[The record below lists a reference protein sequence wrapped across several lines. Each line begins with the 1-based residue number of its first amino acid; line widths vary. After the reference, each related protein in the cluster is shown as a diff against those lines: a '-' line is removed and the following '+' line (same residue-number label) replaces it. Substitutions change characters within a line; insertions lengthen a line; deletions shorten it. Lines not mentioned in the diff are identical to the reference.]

1 MGTYV
6 LCCAPIG
13 RIQDVP
19 VVLTA
24 VNTAAT
30 IRCDKRPS
38 SEKGGPRCNRD
49 GPCRPVVAPRERR
62 ALGLPPLWLPGA
74 WWLPDRAQRD
84 PAEPKFTRSADR
96 PGESEMSASGRAH
109 EMTEVGLT
117 LLLDA
122 ERLSD
127 SQIKDLYM
135 TVPDSTT
142 SERNGRT
149 FVAVDREA
157 VDFPSAVVSVIED
170 VERALP
176 SVKVLGVEPE
186 ELVAQSDIAQRR
198 GRSRESISLLVKGER
213 GPRNFPKPR
222 YEVGDR
228 GFWRWADVERWFD
241 AYEGRAP
248 QMRHDAFIEAVN
260 AVLAVRHS
268 QLGLESGERDELQR
282 FARGLNLAAA
292 SDRTG
297 AKR

>member
-1 MGTYV
+1 
-6 LCCAPIG
+6 
-13 RIQDVP
+13 
-19 VVLTA
+19 
-24 VNTAAT
+24 
-30 IRCDKRPS
+30 
-38 SEKGGPRCNRD
+38 
-49 GPCRPVVAPRERR
+49 
-62 ALGLPPLWLPGA
+62 
-74 WWLPDRAQRD
+74 
-84 PAEPKFTRSADR
+84 
-96 PGESEMSASGRAH
+96 MSASGRAH

-127 SQIKDLYM
+127 SQIKDLYT

-176 SVKVLGVEPE
+176 GVKVLGVEPE

-268 QLGLESGERDELQR
+268 QLGLESGERDELR
-282 FARGLNLAAA
+282 RLARGLNLSAA
-292 SDRTG
+292 SDRAGRT
-297 AKR
+297 